1 MFVLLKKI
9 VHFSMW
15 DQILIFDFAFGLVQ
29 DEPIKPFNTELPLPD
44 PLLLLRIKNGVLVF
58 SGAAT
63 GDITKAVRE
72 HREDRL
78 KKISLSK

>member
-44 PLLLLRIKNGVLVF
+44 PIFSPASSDPGDRI
-58 SGAAT
+58 S
-63 GDITKAVRE
+63 
-72 HREDRL
+72 
-78 KKISLSK
+78 KKILSG